1 MQLQKGKRYVMRN
14 GDVTNPL
21 EFDTFASP
29 IFTFSDRALVEAWR
43 PDGTWG
49 LMPGSP
55 TDFDLVAEFEGHTGE
70 ETTCLVLDE
79 VGEERKRQDAKWGT
93 QNHGLPVWTMILAE
107 EVGEA
112 AREANDF
119 YFSKDPS
126 VSAEKGRN
134 YRAELVQVAAVAV
147 AMIESYDRNE
157 AKGE

>member
-1 MQLQKGKRYVMRN
+1 MQLQMGKRYVMRN
-14 GDVTNPL
+14 GDITQPL
-21 EFDTFASP
+21 EYRPDFFHGFPFKDG
-29 IFTFSDRALVEAWR
+29 IDVWR
-43 PDGTWG
+43 EDGTWA
-49 LMPGSP
+49 MDREECQFDVVREY
-55 TDFDLVAEFEGHTGE
+55 TDYVPDS
-70 ETTCLVLDE
+70 TTANVLDE
-79 VGEERKRQDAKWGT
+79 IEAERIRQDAKWGT

-112 AREANDF
+112 AREANDY

-157 AKGE
+157 AKGET